1 MRKNLFRKAKDIC
14 RVMGEILDAWCG
26 SRTKS
31 GATVAKLSDAL
42 DEAKLGFQAQ
52 AIRHMVG
59 NEAGRVNVKLYMVAM
74 VV

>member
-1 MRKNLFRKAKDIC
+1 
-14 RVMGEILDAWCG
+14 MGEILDAWCR

-31 GATVAKLSDAL
+31 GATVAELSEAL

-59 NEAGRVNVKLYMVAM
+59 VGNEAGAVAK
-74 VV
+74 VH